1 MSSANNNNNNNKS
14 SSSKRS
20 MLLLLLCT
28 VACMSNPRTAEA
40 FATSRTTS
48 FTFRSTRTS
57 IPQHDQQQEQHE
69 QQQLRRSV
77 PLHLATLTPPPAEEE
92 KEKDKKKK
100 SSNKDDWTPTKE
112 GGFIPNIFKRS
123 SKKQRTTSS
132 PILEVTDIQDYK
144 DQVVDVQNQIVV
156 VRFYAPWCRSC
167 KAVEPLFKQMAIQ
180 NSPNIKF
187 VDCPVTKENAYLH
200 EGLGIPSVPFG
211 HIYHPD
217 VGLVEERK
225 LNKKDFKQFKKVF
238 ETYVAG
244 ECQLPSSDDKDD
256 AVVEQPFM

>member
-1 MSSANNNNNNNKS
+1 
-14 SSSKRS
+14 
-20 MLLLLLCT
+20 MLVVLLCT
-28 VACMSNPRTAEA
+28 VACMSNTRTAEA
-40 FATSRTTS
+40 FATTRTTS
-48 FTFRSTRTS
+48 FAFRRSTLLEQ
-57 IPQHDQQQEQHE
+57 PHHDQQHHE
-69 QQQLRRSV
+69 QQQPRSTNF
-77 PLHLATLTPPPAEEE
+77 PLHATLTPPPAEEE
-92 KEKDKKKK
+92 KEKDKNKK

-123 SKKQRTTSS
+123 SSKQRTSSS

-144 DQVVDVQNQIVV
+144 DQVVDVEDQMVV

-167 KAVEPLFKQMAIQ
+167 KAVEPLFKRMAIQ
-180 NSPNIKF
+180 NSPHIKF

-225 LNKKDFKQFKKVF
+225 LNKKDFKEFKQVLG
-238 ETYVAG
+238 TYVAG
-244 ECQLPSSDDKDD
+244 ECQLPSDDDNDD
-256 AVVEQPFM
+256 DNDIVMEQPFM